1 MLKRLQAPLAIAA
14 SCALIL
20 GACAGKPKEKTPALA
35 YQERPVE
42 LIYAVGAQKL
52 DEKHWSEATQYF
64 DEVERQHPYSEW
76 ARRAILMEAYAYYQ
90 ANQYE
95 DAVSAAERYIGLY
108 PGNGQTAY
116 AYYLKAECYFEQ
128 IVDVGRDQGTS
139 EAALAAMNEV
149 LKRYPTSSYAV
160 DAKLKIELINDQL
173 AGKDMNVGRY
183 YLHAGQPL
191 AAINRFKTVLDK
203 YQTTSH
209 TPEALYR
216 LVEANLM
223 LGLRDEASH
232 DGAVLGYNFPGD
244 RWYSDAYK
252 LLTNNGLKPAVAP
265 SIHQR
270 GGGTFARLGSS
281 SKLPPPPK

>member
-20 GACAGKPKEKTPALA
+20 GACAGKPKEKAPVLA

-108 PGNGQTAY
+108 PGNAQTAY

-183 YLHAGQPL
+183 YLRAGQPL

-252 LLTNNGLKPAVAP
+252 LLTNNGLKPAVSP
-265 SIHQR
+265 SAHQR

>member
-1 MLKRLQAPLAIAA
+1 VLKRLQAPLAIAA

-20 GACAGKPKEKTPALA
+20 GACAGKPKEKAPDLT

-90 ANQYE
+90 GNQYE
-95 DAVSAAERYIGLY
+95 DAVSAAERYISLY
-108 PGNGQTAY
+108 PGNAQTAY

-173 AGKDMNVGRY
+173 AGKDMSVGRY
-183 YLHAGQPL
+183 YLRSGQPL

-203 YQTTSH
+203 YQSTSH

-216 LVEANLM
+216 MVEANLM

-270 GGGTFARLGSS
+270 GGGTFARLGPQA
-281 SKLPPPPK
+281 KAPPPPK

>member
-14 SCALIL
+14 SCALTL
-20 GACAGKPKEKTPALA
+20 GACAGKPKEKAPVLT

-90 ANQYE
+90 GNQYE

-108 PGNGQTAY
+108 PGNAQTAY

-173 AGKDMNVGRY
+173 AGKDMSVGRY
-183 YLHAGQPL
+183 YLRSGQPL

-203 YQTTSH
+203 YQSTSH

-216 LVEANLM
+216 MVEANLM

-270 GGGTFARLGSS
+270 GGGTFARLGPQA
-281 SKLPPPPK
+281 KAPPPPK